1 MYIYIYMFVSNIRE
15 NGQFT
20 FSSQLLA
27 SHMSVLCIS
36 SNHGVSSHITIFVYI
51 YIYMNVFSY
60 TGCLWRCIW
69 INPHLTELRRLG
81 SSWLS
86 I

>member
-1 MYIYIYMFVSNIRE
+1 MFVSNIRE

-51 YIYMNVFSY
+51 YECIFIHGLFVEVYMDQPPFD
-60 TGCLWRCIW
+60 
-69 INPHLTELRRLG
+69 
-81 SSWLS
+81 
-86 I
+86 